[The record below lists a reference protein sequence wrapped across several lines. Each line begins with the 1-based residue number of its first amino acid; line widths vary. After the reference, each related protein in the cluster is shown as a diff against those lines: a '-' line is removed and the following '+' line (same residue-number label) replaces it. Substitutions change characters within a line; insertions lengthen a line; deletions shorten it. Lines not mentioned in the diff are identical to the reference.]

1 MASKALG
8 AMKERV
14 CRITTRNDG
23 RNMPSVCAE
32 LRSYLMGWTNY
43 FQLAETPRGFIH
55 VDEWLRHRLR
65 MMPLKQGK

>member
-1 MASKALG
+1 
-8 AMKERV
+8 
-14 CRITTRNDG
+14 
-23 RNMPSVCAE
+23 MPSVCAE